1 MDVTT
6 NFLHDRSKL
15 WTPSI
20 EKLLRKWRKQI
31 CIRQKGHLKEERV
44 CLKKY
49 QLISLPSILISSVV
63 STAIFSTF
71 EDCPPVTIDENGAGV
86 SPNTCEKKWIRLT
99 SGILNMIGVAFLGI
113 NSFFNFQEKAS
124 KHKTSSDA
132 YNELLRLIDST
143 LGTPTQFRGD
153 AVAILQHIKSRYD
166 DIIKQSESLSE
177 DSNAELEYMIK
188 KDGSETSSDK
198 NNDYETSHDLI
209 HRELSEKFKKKETQ
223 SPTEETRQLRE
234 SLGVL
239 DSGDGDITSGDSLEI
254 RENREKREPRVP
266 SVPRVPSITGL
277 DKIRRDSILIPKD
290 MPRLEVV
297 SFDKDDVSE
306 VHLSF
311 DPDEIAPPTRTTSI
325 GFYY

>member
-6 NFLHDRSKL
+6 NFLQDRSKL

-31 CIRQKGHLKEERV
+31 CIRQKGHLKEERI
-44 CLKKY
+44 CLRKY
-49 QLISLPSILISSVV
+49 QLISIPSILISSIV

-71 EDCPPVTIDENGAGV
+71 EDCPLVLSNCG
-86 SPNTCEKKWIRLT
+86 KKWIRLT

-188 KDGSETSSDK
+188 KEGSETSSDK
-198 NNDYETSHDLI
+198 NNDYENSH
-209 HRELSEKFKKKETQ
+209 EFKKKEMQ
-223 SPTEETRQLRE
+223 SPTEETRKLRR
-234 SLGVL
+234 SLDVNEGASV
-239 DSGDGDITSGDSLEI
+239 SGDASS
-254 RENREKREPRVP
+254 
-266 SVPRVPSITGL
+266 PRVPSITGL
-277 DKIRRDSILIPKD
+277 NKIRSDPELKMPALERFYTTDSLN
-290 MPRLEVV
+290 VN
-297 SFDKDDVSE
+297 VSE
-306 VHLSF
+306 SDTEAHLSY
-311 DPDEIAPPTRTTSI
+311 DPDEIPPMTRTASFA
-325 GFYY
+325 FY

>member
-6 NFLHDRSKL
+6 NFLQDRSKL

-44 CLKKY
+44 CLRKY
-49 QLISLPSILISSVV
+49 QLISIPSILISSIV

-71 EDCPPVTIDENGAGV
+71 EDCPMTQISSGSEETETLIID
-86 SPNTCEKKWIRLT
+86 PNCSKKWIRLT

-188 KDGSETSSDK
+188 KEGSETSSDK
-198 NNDYETSHDLI
+198 NNDYENSHEVI
-209 HRELSEKFKKKETQ
+209 HRELSQKFVKKKMQ
-223 SPTEETRQLRE
+223 SPTEEIRQLRKSFE
-234 SLGVL
+234 AEVS
-239 DSGDGDITSGDSLEI
+239 SGDGDL
-254 RENREKREPRVP
+254 RESVHVHLHNEVHLRERDI
-266 SVPRVPSITGL
+266 PRVPSITGL
-277 DKIRRDSILIPKD
+277 DKLRDIPK
-290 MPRLEVV
+290 LEKV
-297 SFDKDDVSE
+297 SHTDSDESE
-306 VHLSF
+306 GALSY
-311 DPDEIAPPTRTTSI
+311 DPDEIAPATRTAS
-325 GFYY
+325 FVFH